1 MTPPLV
7 YGTPVPFI
15 RFLKID
21 ENMRPDIKRRRVQLT
36 TARFLLGSVPSQLFL
51 SFVDAVGAVASSRF
65 RVFASLATPSAHVR
79 RPFRRSAWCCAPSL
93 PASRATGYSLCCAA
107 PRSFGYVSEGVRA
120 SGTRRPHQ
128 PLWGSLYGSAISS
141 RHTPMF
147 RQIRKK
153 GGVAA
158 SLRGVNSYSS
168 KPCTTVSN
176 VLESNAF
183 AASVTGR

>member
-1 MTPPLV
+1 M
-7 YGTPVPFI
+7 
-15 RFLKID
+15 
-21 ENMRPDIKRRRVQLT
+21 KRRRVQLT